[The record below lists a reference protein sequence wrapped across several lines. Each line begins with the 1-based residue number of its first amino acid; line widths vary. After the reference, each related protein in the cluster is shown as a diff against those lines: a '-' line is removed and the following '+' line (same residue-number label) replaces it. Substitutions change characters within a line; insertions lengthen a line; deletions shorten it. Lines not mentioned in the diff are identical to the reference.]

1 MISGPN
7 SILRGQPY
15 LGDVDLRTDVL
26 ENHMLITS
34 NVAYIRTV
42 ANQIAWKILTAAIE
56 LMKNTCWM
64 WEPLAK
70 SKTYQC
76 FLSPQMSHAIS
87 MLLQPYD
94 VQKLEGS
101 YSNQESLRAI
111 NFLSPPYT
119 EDYIQVDE
127 DANISHNIRKQY

>member
-42 ANQIAWKILTAAIE
+42 TNQIAWKNLTAAIE
-56 LMKNTCWM
+56 LRKRTCWM

-70 SKTYQC
+70 SKTYQW

-101 YSNQESLRAI
+101 YFNQESLRAI

>member
-1 MISGPN
+1 
-7 SILRGQPY
+7 
-15 LGDVDLRTDVL
+15 
-26 ENHMLITS
+26 
-34 NVAYIRTV
+34 
-42 ANQIAWKILTAAIE
+42 
-56 LMKNTCWM
+56 
-64 WEPLAK
+64 
-70 SKTYQC
+70 
-76 FLSPQMSHAIS
+76 